1 MKKILSI
8 LISSVLTASMVGCSS
23 NELVKVDGNN
33 TTTQVQEAVGNDDK
47 KHILDSKLVD
57 GKLVVKS
64 QIDYNG
70 DWNFVFKYN
79 LLVIGEIAQG
89 LNLSNIDELQYWS
102 VCQTTDGGTKKIFSC
117 TMGKNQLQ
125 MIQDGKV
132 YSTDISNMTSKMTDL
147 YLDSELL
154 QGLSSKVASQIIIND
169 TKEKDHT
176 ENIKDTTQT
185 EESEQVV
192 QSKNKTTKEQIEK
205 TNSNTE
211 KNNTTK
217 KVQQTKKK
225 TTTKKEDDYYDENGE
240 YVGPKHSSMDDRKN
254 SICDNCKHPIDDC
267 ICDFNKDDD
276 SDEDAW
282 INDDKQEFIKYTEDG
297 NTEYYYNGHP
307 VTEEEYNG
315 RKGQFGD
322 SDSINEKIIER
333 NTQTQQD
340 NNQSQQYNDKDDDEE
355 ILK

>member
-1 MKKILSI
+1 MNKKLISI
-8 LISSVLTASMVGCSS
+8 LASGILAVSMVGCS
-23 NELVKVDGNN
+23 NNINKKDDTTNNTKQEQQVEKKNTNTNKDKVDTN
-33 TTTQVQEAVGNDDK
+33 
-47 KHILDSKLVD
+47 
-57 GKLVVKS
+57 
-64 QIDYNG
+64 
-70 DWNFVFKYN
+70 
-79 LLVIGEIAQG
+79 
-89 LNLSNIDELQYWS
+89 
-102 VCQTTDGGTKKIFSC
+102 
-117 TMGKNQLQ
+117 
-125 MIQDGKV
+125 
-132 YSTDISNMTSKMTDL
+132 
-147 YLDSELL
+147 
-154 QGLSSKVASQIIIND
+154 
-169 TKEKDHT
+169 KEKT
-176 ENIKDTTQT
+176 
-185 EESEQVV
+185 
-192 QSKNKTTKEQIEK
+192 TTKEQTEK

-217 KVQQTKKK
+217 KVQQKKKK
-225 TTTKKEDDYYDENGE
+225 TTKEEDDYYDENGE

-267 ICDFNKDDD
+267 ICNFNKDDD

-340 NNQSQQYNDKDDDEE
+340 DNQSQQDDEE

>member
-1 MKKILSI
+1 MIKKLISI
-8 LISSVLTASMVGCSS
+8 LTSCILAGSLMVGCSEDTTK
-23 NELVKVDGNN
+23 NLDEKGKQALATTKKEEHDYKKVTEL
-33 TTTQVQEAVGNDDK
+33 T
-47 KHILDSKLVD
+47 
-57 GKLVVKS
+57 
-64 QIDYNG
+64 
-70 DWNFVFKYN
+70 
-79 LLVIGEIAQG
+79 
-89 LNLSNIDELQYWS
+89 LSNDYEDEY
-102 VCQTTDGGTKKIFSC
+102 VEITGTVKEFKTEYN
-117 TMGKNQLQ
+117 TMIITLDFEKAILPVYVHIPKNMVDVKFEVGDTIIAYGRCCGLRKRSDERYFQINAYFL
-125 MIQDGKV
+125 
-132 YSTDISNMTSKMTDL
+132 SKTP
-147 YLDSELL
+147 
-154 QGLSSKVASQIIIND
+154 II
-169 TKEKDHT
+169 K
-176 ENIKDTTQT
+176 
-185 EESEQVV
+185 
-192 QSKNKTTKEQIEK
+192 KEQSNQNKGNK
-205 TNSNTE
+205 TNSKSADNNKLENNNQST
-211 KNNTTK
+211 NTTK
-217 KVQQTKKK
+217 KVQQTKNKTVNEEKQQPKK
-225 TTTKKEDDYYDENGE
+225 STKKQHTTKEEDNYYDENGQ

>member
-8 LISSVLTASMVGCSS
+8 LILSILIASMVGCSS
-23 NELVKVDGNN
+23 NELVKVDDNN

-47 KHILDSKLVD
+47 KHILDSKFVD
-57 GKLVVKS
+57 GTLVVKA
-64 QIDYNG
+64 QINYNG
-70 DWNFVFKYN
+70 DWDFVFKYN

-192 QSKNKTTKEQIEK
+192 QSKNKTAKKQTEK
-205 TNSNTE
+205 TNSNTEKNNSNTE

-217 KVQQTKKK
+217 KVQQTKNKTVNEEKQQPKK
-225 TTTKKEDDYYDENGE
+225 STKKQHTTKEEDNYYDENGQ
-240 YVGPKHSSMDDRKN
+240 YVGPKHSSMDDRK
-254 SICDNCKHPIDDC
+254 K
-267 ICDFNKDDD
+267 FNM
-276 SDEDAW
+276 
-282 INDDKQEFIKYTEDG
+282 
-297 NTEYYYNGHP
+297 
-307 VTEEEYNG
+307 
-315 RKGQFGD
+315 
-322 SDSINEKIIER
+322 
-333 NTQTQQD
+333 
-340 NNQSQQYNDKDDDEE
+340 
-355 ILK
+355 

>member
-1 MKKILSI
+1 MNKRITSI
-8 LISSVLTASMVGCSS
+8 LAASILAVSMVGCSS
-23 NELVKVDGNN
+23 NELVKVDDNN

-47 KHILDSKLVD
+47 KHILDSKFVD
-57 GKLVVKS
+57 GTLVVKS

-192 QSKNKTTKEQIEK
+192 QSKNKTAKEQTEK
-205 TNSNTE
+205 TNSDTE

-225 TTTKKEDDYYDENGE
+225 TTTKEEDDYYDENGE

-340 NNQSQQYNDKDDDEE
+340 DDQSQQYDNQDE
-355 ILK
+355 

>member
-1 MKKILSI
+1 MIKKLISI
-8 LISSVLTASMVGCSS
+8 LTSCILAGSLMVGCSEDTTK
-23 NELVKVDGNN
+23 NLDEKGKQALATTKKEEHDYKKVTEL
-33 TTTQVQEAVGNDDK
+33 T
-47 KHILDSKLVD
+47 
-57 GKLVVKS
+57 
-64 QIDYNG
+64 
-70 DWNFVFKYN
+70 
-79 LLVIGEIAQG
+79 
-89 LNLSNIDELQYWS
+89 LSNDYEDEY
-102 VCQTTDGGTKKIFSC
+102 VEITGTVKEFKTEYN
-117 TMGKNQLQ
+117 TMIITLDFEKAILPVYVHIPKNMVDVKFEVGDTIIAYGRCCGLRKRSDERYFQINAYFL
-125 MIQDGKV
+125 
-132 YSTDISNMTSKMTDL
+132 SKTP
-147 YLDSELL
+147 
-154 QGLSSKVASQIIIND
+154 II
-169 TKEKDHT
+169 K
-176 ENIKDTTQT
+176 
-185 EESEQVV
+185 
-192 QSKNKTTKEQIEK
+192 KEQSNQNKGNK
-205 TNSNTE
+205 TNSKSADNNKLENNNQST
-211 KNNTTK
+211 NTTK
-217 KVQQTKKK
+217 KVQQTKNKTVNEEKQQPKK
-225 TTTKKEDDYYDENGE
+225 STKKQHTTKEEDNYYDENGQ

-340 NNQSQQYNDKDDDEE
+340 DNQSQQDDEE

>member
-1 MKKILSI
+1 MNKKLMS
-8 LISSVLTASMVGCSS
+8 LVISGLLVGSLMVGCSD
-23 NELVKVDGNN
+23 NINKKDDTTNNTKQEQQVEKKNTNTNKDKVDTNKEN
-33 TTTQVQEAVGNDDK
+33 T
-47 KHILDSKLVD
+47 
-57 GKLVVKS
+57 
-64 QIDYNG
+64 
-70 DWNFVFKYN
+70 
-79 LLVIGEIAQG
+79 
-89 LNLSNIDELQYWS
+89 
-102 VCQTTDGGTKKIFSC
+102 
-117 TMGKNQLQ
+117 
-125 MIQDGKV
+125 
-132 YSTDISNMTSKMTDL
+132 
-147 YLDSELL
+147 
-154 QGLSSKVASQIIIND
+154 
-169 TKEKDHT
+169 
-176 ENIKDTTQT
+176 
-185 EESEQVV
+185 
-192 QSKNKTTKEQIEK
+192 TTKEQTEK

-225 TTTKKEDDYYDENGE
+225 TTTKEEDDYYDENGE

-267 ICDFNKDDD
+267 ICDFNKDDE

-340 NNQSQQYNDKDDDEE
+340 DNQSQQYNDKDDEE

>member
-1 MKKILSI
+1 MNKKLMS
-8 LISSVLTASMVGCSS
+8 LVISGLLAVSMVGCSD
-23 NELVKVDGNN
+23 NINKKDDTTNNVKQEQQIEKKNTNTNKDKVDTNKESTNN
-33 TTTQVQEAVGNDDK
+33 
-47 KHILDSKLVD
+47 
-57 GKLVVKS
+57 
-64 QIDYNG
+64 
-70 DWNFVFKYN
+70 
-79 LLVIGEIAQG
+79 
-89 LNLSNIDELQYWS
+89 
-102 VCQTTDGGTKKIFSC
+102 
-117 TMGKNQLQ
+117 
-125 MIQDGKV
+125 
-132 YSTDISNMTSKMTDL
+132 
-147 YLDSELL
+147 
-154 QGLSSKVASQIIIND
+154 
-169 TKEKDHT
+169 
-176 ENIKDTTQT
+176 
-185 EESEQVV
+185 
-192 QSKNKTTKEQIEK
+192 KEQTEK

-217 KVQQTKKK
+217 KVQQKKKK
-225 TTTKKEDDYYDENGE
+225 TTKEEDDYYDENGE

-267 ICDFNKDDD
+267 ICNFNKDDD

-340 NNQSQQYNDKDDDEE
+340 DNQSQQDDEE